1 MEGPG
6 MAQSKS
12 ELNSIKMLWV
22 DLKCGVHARNPSD
35 ITQLEKLCTEE
46 YEKFFLVSVRL
57 VDIYKK
63 FLLEVVSAIAEYYQ
77 SKDILNFFPEGN
89 CISVIFLFNK

>member
-12 ELNSIKMLWV
+12 DLNSIKMLWV
-22 DLKCGVHARNPSD
+22 DLKCAVHARNPSD
-35 ITQLEKLCTEE
+35 TAQLEKFCTEE
-46 YEKFFLVSVRL
+46 CEKFFLVSVRL

-63 FLLEVVSAIAEYYQ
+63 FLLAVVSAIAEYYQ

-89 CISVIFLFNK
+89 GISVIFFVE